1 MTQQLVKIPVE
12 RLEKAIFLIRG
23 EKVMLDRDLAELYGV
38 ETRTLNQSV
47 RRNPERFPPHFH
59 VGANSR

>member
-38 ETRTLNQSV
+38 ETRILNRALGV
-47 RRNPERFPPHFH
+47 IWNDFH
-59 VGANSR
+59 PISCLS

>member
-38 ETRTLNQSV
+38 ETRILNQNV
-47 RRNPERFPPHFH
+47 RRNLERVSTRFH
-59 VGANSR
+59 V